1 MDIGFQTADYIV
13 FGTYALIIVA
23 IGLFVSRS
31 GREKSSSDYFLAG
44 RNLSWW
50 AIGASLIA
58 ANISAEQFI
67 GMSGSGFRIGI
78 GIAAYEWIAAASLI
92 IVAKYLLPI
101 MIRKRIY
108 TMPQLLNE
116 RYGSG
121 VGMAFSIFFL
131 MLYLFVNLTS
141 VAWLGALA
149 MNQVLGIPM
158 MWGVVGLLLFSG
170 VYSIYGGLKA
180 VVWTD
185 VIQVVFLVGGGLIA
199 VYFALK
205 SADPSTSVMADG
217 SAWAGLQHVFDTIR
231 GTQGDYHLN
240 MIIPDGTIVAD
251 PASGQRFDISKDL
264 PGLSLLLGSIW
275 VTNIGFWGFNQYI
288 IQKGLAARSLHE
300 AKKGLLFAG
309 YLKILIPLI
318 VVIPGITAYVLFR
331 NPHLVEGIGDTIT
344 TADSAYP
351 WLLKNFTPTGIKGVA
366 FAALVAAIVSS
377 LASMLNSTST
387 IFTMDIY
394 KRHIAP
400 QASERQ
406 LVKVGRIVAFCA
418 LLIAMAAVKPL
429 LGGLDQAFQYI
440 QEYSGY
446 VYPGV
451 TVVFGMGLLWKKA
464 TNRAALWTSILTIP
478 VGIALKFACP
488 EMGFVLRMGY
498 AFIILVIIAA
508 TLSLLDRSESVPDG
522 DRTETADRRT
532 KRAARILTLLAAA
545 SIAAGAA
552 FGKCW
557 ARYHFDAIFMLGT
570 LLGFIAL
577 IVWTNAASP
586 TKSRRAY
593 TTDRETFAFSPGLTV
608 AAWGIVVPQKHFAGT
623 ACFLPQG
630 LFPCL
635 QGFQRCA
642 H

>member
-1 MDIGFQTADYIV
+1 MNAGFQTADYLV
-13 FGTYALIIVA
+13 FGIYAAIIIA
-23 IGLFVSRS
+23 IGLFISRFS
-31 GREKSSSDYFLAG
+31 KEKSASDYFLAG
-44 RNLSWW
+44 RSLSWW

-78 GIAAYEWIAAASLI
+78 GIAAYEWIAAATLI
-92 IVAKYLLPI
+92 LVAKYLLPI
-101 MIRKRIY
+101 MLEKRIY

-116 RYGSG
+116 RYGHG
-121 VGMAFSIFFL
+121 VSIAFSIFFL
-131 MLYLFVNLTS
+131 LLYLFVNLTS

-149 MNQVLGIPM
+149 MKQVLGIPM

-170 VYSIYGGLKA
+170 LYSIYGGLKA

-185 VIQVVFLVGGGLIA
+185 VIQVIFLIGGGLVA
-199 VYFALK
+199 VYYALK
-205 SADPSTSVMADG
+205 AADPGTVVMADG
-217 SAWAGLQHVFDTIR
+217 SAWAGLQNVFDTIR
-231 GTQGDYHLN
+231 NTPGDYHLN
-240 MIIPDGTIVAD
+240 MVIPENTVVTD
-251 PASGQRFDISKDL
+251 PSTGLQFDISKDL

-318 VVIPGITAYVLFR
+318 VVIPGITAYVLFS
-331 NPHLVEGIGDTIT
+331 NPHLVHGLQDTIT

-351 WLLKNFTPTGIKGVA
+351 WLLKNFTPTGIKGLA

-377 LASMLNSTST
+377 LASMINSTAT

-394 KRHIAP
+394 KRLIAP
-400 QASERQ
+400 KASEKK
-406 LVKVGRIVAFCA
+406 LVSVGRLVAFCS
-418 LLIAMAAVKPL
+418 LFIAMAAAKPL

-488 EMGFVLRMGY
+488 DMGFVLRMSY
-498 AFIILVIIAA
+498 AFIVLVVIAV
-508 TLSLLDRSESVPDG
+508 TISLLDHSESTEDTARKSHSG
-522 DRTETADRRT
+522 RTMV
-532 KRAARILTLLAAA
+532 RASWGLFVLAALC
-545 SIAAGAA
+545 IALGII
-552 FGKCW
+552 FGERW
-557 ARYHFDAIFMLGT
+557 ARYHFDAIYMLAA

-577 IVWTNAASP
+577 ILRTNALSP
-586 TKSRRAY
+586 TRSSRAY
-593 TTDRETFAFSPGLTV
+593 TIGGKAFDFSPGLTV
-608 AAWGIVVPQKHFAGT
+608 GALGIVIILT
-623 ACFLPQG
+623 AIYAF
-630 LFPCL
+630 FW
-635 QGFQRCA
+635 
-642 H
+642 

>member
-478 VGIALKFACP
+478 VGIALKFAYP

-498 AFIILVIIAA
+498 AFIILVIIAV

-522 DRTETADRRT
+522 DRTENADRRT

-608 AAWGIVVPQKHFAGT
+608 AAWGIVVILT
-623 ACFLPQG
+623 AIYA
-630 LFPCL
+630 LFW
-635 QGFQRCA
+635 
-642 H
+642 

>member
-351 WLLKNFTPTGIKGVA
+351 WLLKNFTPTGIKGMA

-478 VGIALKFACP
+478 VGIALKFAYP

-498 AFIILVIIAA
+498 AFIILVIIAV

-522 DRTETADRRT
+522 DRTENADRRT

-593 TTDRETFAFSPGLTV
+593 TTDRDTFAFSPGLTV
-608 AAWGIVVPQKHFAGT
+608 AAWGIVVILT
-623 ACFLPQG
+623 AIYA
-630 LFPCL
+630 LFW
-635 QGFQRCA
+635 
-642 H
+642 

>member
-149 MNQVLGIPM
+149 MNQVLGMPM

-478 VGIALKFACP
+478 VGIALKFAYP

-498 AFIILVIIAA
+498 AFIILVIIAV

-522 DRTETADRRT
+522 DRTENADRRT

-593 TTDRETFAFSPGLTV
+593 TADRDTFAFSPGLTV
-608 AAWGIVVPQKHFAGT
+608 AAWGIVVILT
-623 ACFLPQG
+623 AIYA
-630 LFPCL
+630 LFW
-635 QGFQRCA
+635 
-642 H
+642 

>member
-121 VGMAFSIFFL
+121 VSMAFSIFFL

-478 VGIALKFACP
+478 VGIAFKFAYP

-498 AFIILVIIAA
+498 AFIILVIIAV

-522 DRTETADRRT
+522 DRTENADRRT

-593 TTDRETFAFSPGLTV
+593 TTDRDTFAFSPGLTV
-608 AAWGIVVPQKHFAGT
+608 AAWGIVVILT
-623 ACFLPQG
+623 AIYA
-630 LFPCL
+630 LFW
-635 QGFQRCA
+635 
-642 H
+642 

>member
-149 MNQVLGIPM
+149 MNQVLGMPM

-344 TADSAYP
+344 TADNAYP

-478 VGIALKFACP
+478 VGIALKFAYP

-498 AFIILVIIAA
+498 AFIILVIIAV

-522 DRTETADRRT
+522 DRTENADRRT

-593 TTDRETFAFSPGLTV
+593 TTDRDTFAFSPGLTV
-608 AAWGIVVPQKHFAGT
+608 AAWGIVVILT
-623 ACFLPQG
+623 AIYA
-630 LFPCL
+630 LFW
-635 QGFQRCA
+635 
-642 H
+642 

>member
-31 GREKSSSDYFLAG
+31 GREKSSLDYFLAG

-121 VGMAFSIFFL
+121 VSMAFSIFFL

-478 VGIALKFACP
+478 VGIALKFAYP

-498 AFIILVIIAA
+498 AFIILVIIAV

-522 DRTETADRRT
+522 DRTENADRRT

-586 TKSRRAY
+586 TKSHRAY
-593 TTDRETFAFSPGLTV
+593 TTDRDTFAFSPGLTV
-608 AAWGIVVPQKHFAGT
+608 AAWGIVVILT
-623 ACFLPQG
+623 AIYA
-630 LFPCL
+630 LFW
-635 QGFQRCA
+635 
-642 H
+642 

>member
-464 TNRAALWTSILTIP
+464 TNRAAFWTSILTIP
-478 VGIALKFACP
+478 VGIALKFAYP

-532 KRAARILTLLAAA
+532 KRAAWILTLLAAA

-557 ARYHFDAIFMLGT
+557 ARYHSTRSSCSARCSDS
-570 LLGFIAL
+570 
-577 IVWTNAASP
+577 SP
-586 TKSRRAY
+586 
-593 TTDRETFAFSPGLTV
+593 
-608 AAWGIVVPQKHFAGT
+608 
-623 ACFLPQG
+623 
-630 LFPCL
+630 
-635 QGFQRCA
+635 
-642 H
+642 

>member
-217 SAWAGLQHVFDTIR
+217 SAWAGPQHVFDTIR

-377 LASMLNSTST
+377 LASILNSTST

-478 VGIALKFACP
+478 VGIALKFAYP

-532 KRAARILTLLAAA
+532 KRAAWILTLLAAA

-593 TTDRETFAFSPGLTV
+593 TTDRDTFAFSPGLTV
-608 AAWGIVVPQKHFAGT
+608 AAWGIVVILT
-623 ACFLPQG
+623 AIYT
-630 LFPCL
+630 LFW
-635 QGFQRCA
+635 
-642 H
+642 

>member
-1 MDIGFQTADYIV
+1 MDIGFQTADYII

-121 VGMAFSIFFL
+121 VSMAFSIFFL

-478 VGIALKFACP
+478 VGIALKFAYP

-498 AFIILVIIAA
+498 AFIILVIIAV

-522 DRTETADRRT
+522 DRTENADRRT

-593 TTDRETFAFSPGLTV
+593 TTDRDTFAFSPGLTV
-608 AAWGIVVPQKHFAGT
+608 AAWGIVVILT
-623 ACFLPQG
+623 AIYA
-630 LFPCL
+630 LFW
-635 QGFQRCA
+635 
-642 H
+642 

>member
-532 KRAARILTLLAAA
+532 KRAARILTLLATA

-608 AAWGIVVPQKHFAGT
+608 AAWGIVVILT
-623 ACFLPQG
+623 AIYA
-630 LFPCL
+630 LFW
-635 QGFQRCA
+635 
-642 H
+642 

>member
-149 MNQVLGIPM
+149 MNQVLGMPM

-586 TKSRRAY
+586 TKSRSAY
-593 TTDRETFAFSPGLTV
+593 TTDRDTFAFSPGLTV
-608 AAWGIVVPQKHFAGT
+608 AAWGIVVILT
-623 ACFLPQG
+623 AIYA
-630 LFPCL
+630 LFW
-635 QGFQRCA
+635 
-642 H
+642 

>member
-149 MNQVLGIPM
+149 MNQVLGMPM

-478 VGIALKFACP
+478 VGIALKFAYP

-498 AFIILVIIAA
+498 AFIILVIIAV

-522 DRTETADRRT
+522 DRTENADRRT
-532 KRAARILTLLAAA
+532 KLAARILTLLAAA

-593 TTDRETFAFSPGLTV
+593 TTDRDTFAFSPGLTV
-608 AAWGIVVPQKHFAGT
+608 AAWGIVVILT
-623 ACFLPQG
+623 AIYA
-630 LFPCL
+630 LFW
-635 QGFQRCA
+635 
-642 H
+642 

>member
-366 FAALVAAIVSS
+366 FAALVAAIISS

-478 VGIALKFACP
+478 VGIALKFAYP

-532 KRAARILTLLAAA
+532 KRAAWILTLLAAA

-593 TTDRETFAFSPGLTV
+593 TTDRDTFAFSPGLTV
-608 AAWGIVVPQKHFAGT
+608 AAWGIVVILT
-623 ACFLPQG
+623 AIYA
-630 LFPCL
+630 LFW
-635 QGFQRCA
+635 
-642 H
+642 

>member
-31 GREKSSSDYFLAG
+31 GREKSSSDFFLAG

-478 VGIALKFACP
+478 VGIALKFAYP

-532 KRAARILTLLAAA
+532 KRAAWILTLLAAA

-593 TTDRETFAFSPGLTV
+593 TTDRDTFAFSPGLTV
-608 AAWGIVVPQKHFAGT
+608 AAWGIVVILT
-623 ACFLPQG
+623 AIYT
-630 LFPCL
+630 LFW
-635 QGFQRCA
+635 
-642 H
+642 

>member
-478 VGIALKFACP
+478 VGIVLKFAYP

-593 TTDRETFAFSPGLTV
+593 TTDRDTFAFSPGLTV
-608 AAWGIVVPQKHFAGT
+608 AAWGIVVILT
-623 ACFLPQG
+623 AIYA
-630 LFPCL
+630 LFW
-635 QGFQRCA
+635 
-642 H
+642 

>member
-318 VVIPGITAYVLFR
+318 VVIPGITAYVPFR

-478 VGIALKFACP
+478 VGIALKFAYP

-498 AFIILVIIAA
+498 AFIILVIIAV

-522 DRTETADRRT
+522 DRTENADRRT

-593 TTDRETFAFSPGLTV
+593 TTDRDTFAFSPGLTV
-608 AAWGIVVPQKHFAGT
+608 AAWGIVVILT
-623 ACFLPQG
+623 AIYA
-630 LFPCL
+630 LFW
-635 QGFQRCA
+635 
-642 H
+642 

>member
-478 VGIALKFACP
+478 VGIALKFAYP

-557 ARYHFDAIFMLGT
+557 ARHHFDAIFMLGT

-593 TTDRETFAFSPGLTV
+593 TTDRDTFAFSPGLTV
-608 AAWGIVVPQKHFAGT
+608 AAWGIVVILT
-623 ACFLPQG
+623 AIYA
-630 LFPCL
+630 LFW
-635 QGFQRCA
+635 
-642 H
+642 

>member
-67 GMSGSGFRIGI
+67 GMSGSGFRIEI

-478 VGIALKFACP
+478 VGIALKFAYP

-498 AFIILVIIAA
+498 AFIILVIIAV

-522 DRTETADRRT
+522 DRTENADRRT

-593 TTDRETFAFSPGLTV
+593 TTDRDTFAFSPGLTV
-608 AAWGIVVPQKHFAGT
+608 AAWGIVVILT
-623 ACFLPQG
+623 AIYA
-630 LFPCL
+630 LFW
-635 QGFQRCA
+635 
-642 H
+642 

>member
-478 VGIALKFACP
+478 VGIALKFAYP

-532 KRAARILTLLAAA
+532 KRAAWILTLLAAA

-593 TTDRETFAFSPGLTV
+593 TTDRDTFAFSPGLTV
-608 AAWGIVVPQKHFAGT
+608 AAWGIVVILT
-623 ACFLPQG
+623 AIYA
-630 LFPCL
+630 LFW
-635 QGFQRCA
+635 
-642 H
+642 

>member
-217 SAWAGLQHVFDTIR
+217 SAWAGLQHVFDMIR

-351 WLLKNFTPTGIKGVA
+351 WLLKNFTPTGIKGVV

-478 VGIALKFACP
+478 VGIALKFAYP

-498 AFIILVIIAA
+498 AFIILVIIAV

-522 DRTETADRRT
+522 DRTENADRRT

-593 TTDRETFAFSPGLTV
+593 TTDRDTFAFSPGLTV
-608 AAWGIVVPQKHFAGT
+608 AAWGIVVILT
-623 ACFLPQG
+623 AIYA
-630 LFPCL
+630 LFW
-635 QGFQRCA
+635 
-642 H
+642 

>member
-1 MDIGFQTADYIV
+1 MNAGFQTADYLV
-13 FGTYALIIVA
+13 FGVYALIIVA
-23 IGLFVSRS
+23 IGLFVSRF
-31 GREKSSSDYFLAG
+31 GKEKNSSDYFLAG

-78 GIAAYEWIAAASLI
+78 GIAAYEWIAAATLI
-92 IVAKYLLPI
+92 IVAKFLLPI
-101 MIRKRIY
+101 MIEKRIY

-121 VGMAFSIFFL
+121 VSMAFSIFFL
-131 MLYLFVNLTS
+131 LLYLFVNLTS

-149 MNQVLGIPM
+149 MEQVLGIPM

-170 VYSIYGGLKA
+170 IYSIYGGLKA

-185 VIQVVFLVGGGLIA
+185 VIQVVFLIGGGLVA

-205 SADPSTSVMADG
+205 AADPSTSLMADG
-217 SAWAGLQHVFDTIR
+217 SAWAGLQHVFQTIR
-231 GTQGDYHLN
+231 DTPGDYHLN
-240 MIIPDGTIVAD
+240 MIIPEGTVVSD
-251 PASGQRFDISKDL
+251 PASGQQFDISKDL

-318 VVIPGITAYVLFR
+318 VVIPGITAYVLFC
-331 NPHLVEGIGDTIT
+331 NPHLVSGMQDTIT

-351 WLLKNFTPTGIKGVA
+351 WLLKNFTPTGIKGLA

-377 LASMLNSTST
+377 LASMLNSTAT

-394 KRHIAP
+394 KRLIAP
-400 QASERQ
+400 EASERK
-406 LVKVGRIVAFCA
+406 LVSVGRIVAFCS
-418 LLIAMAAVKPL
+418 LFVAMAAVKPL

-478 VGIALKFACP
+478 VGIALKFAYP
-488 EMGFVLRMGY
+488 DMGFVLRMSY
-498 AFIILVIIAA
+498 AFIILTLIAVA
-508 TLSLLDRSESVPDG
+508 ISLLDRSESVADDAQPDASK
-522 DRTETADRRT
+522 RTMV
-532 KRAARILTLLAAA
+532 RASWILFALAAVC
-545 SIAAGAA
+545 IAAGILFGERWAA
-552 FGKCW
+552 
-557 ARYHFDAIFMLGT
+557 YHFDAVYMLGT
-570 LLGFIAL
+570 LLGFVGL
-577 IVWTNAASP
+577 ILRTNAL
-586 TKSRRAY
+586 SRTRSSRAY
-593 TTDRETFAFSPGLTV
+593 AIGGEAFAFSPGLTV
-608 AAWGIVVPQKHFAGT
+608 GALGIVVALT
-623 ACFLPQG
+623 AIYAVFW
-630 LFPCL
+630 
-635 QGFQRCA
+635 
-642 H
+642 

>member
-67 GMSGSGFRIGI
+67 GMSGSEFRIGI

-149 MNQVLGIPM
+149 MNQVLGMPM

-478 VGIALKFACP
+478 VGIALKFAYP

-498 AFIILVIIAA
+498 AFIILVIIAV

-522 DRTETADRRT
+522 DRTENADRRT

-593 TTDRETFAFSPGLTV
+593 TTDRDTFAFSPGLTV
-608 AAWGIVVPQKHFAGT
+608 AAWGIVVILT
-623 ACFLPQG
+623 AIYA
-630 LFPCL
+630 LFW
-635 QGFQRCA
+635 
-642 H
+642 

>member
-149 MNQVLGIPM
+149 MNQGLGMPM

-586 TKSRRAY
+586 TKSRSAY
-593 TTDRETFAFSPGLTV
+593 TTDRDTFAFSPGLTV
-608 AAWGIVVPQKHFAGT
+608 AAWGIVVILT
-623 ACFLPQG
+623 AIYA
-630 LFPCL
+630 LFW
-635 QGFQRCA
+635 
-642 H
+642 

>member
-121 VGMAFSIFFL
+121 VSMAFSIFFL

-478 VGIALKFACP
+478 VGIALKFAYP

-498 AFIILVIIAA
+498 AFIILVIIAV

-522 DRTETADRRT
+522 DRTENADRRT

-593 TTDRETFAFSPGLTV
+593 TTDRDTFAFSPGLTV
-608 AAWGIVVPQKHFAGT
+608 VAWGIVVILT
-623 ACFLPQG
+623 AIYA
-630 LFPCL
+630 LFW
-635 QGFQRCA
+635 
-642 H
+642 

>member
-478 VGIALKFACP
+478 VGIALKFAYP

-498 AFIILVIIAA
+498 AFIILVIIAV

-522 DRTETADRRT
+522 DRTENADRRT

-577 IVWTNAASP
+577 IVWTNATSP

-593 TTDRETFAFSPGLTV
+593 TTDRDTFAFSPGLTV
-608 AAWGIVVPQKHFAGT
+608 AAWGIVVILT
-623 ACFLPQG
+623 AIYA
-630 LFPCL
+630 LFW
-635 QGFQRCA
+635 
-642 H
+642 